1 MSIGNVSSI
10 VLFSTPL
17 KKKIDSQVSSSN
29 EIVRANQT
37 ITKLPSFSTVAV
49 ISQMPNVN
57 FGAKKYN
64 YGSDDLSP
72 YNTYSGPTPP
82 EIEMKK
88 YRLSVQIENYI
99 NEDNY
104 LEAIK
109 GKLALARI
117 CKSQGK
123 DGDAFILEESIR
135 RLYKDL
141 PRYQRSD
148 AKAQISTYN
157 SDMAKYIDE
166 DIKRI

>member
-64 YGSDDLSP
+64 YGKDDFSP
-72 YNTYSGPTPP
+72 YDTYQGPTPP
-82 EIEMKK
+82 EIELQK
-88 YRLSVQIENYI
+88 YRISRAVESYIE
-99 NEDNY
+99 EDNY

-109 GKLALARI
+109 GKLSLAKI
-117 CKSQGK
+117 CQNQGK
-123 DGDAFILEESIR
+123 SGDAFILEESIR

-141 PRYQRSD
+141 PRYQRND
-148 AKAQISTYN
+148 AKAYISSYN
-157 SDMAKYIDE
+157 SDMAKYIDQ
-166 DIKRI
+166 DIEKL